1 MFRVPLT
8 PETFKR
14 VGAANWQNV
23 QHVRLWVNGLTEP
36 RKYQIGG
43 IELADSLGRAAPR
56 AVVLHQN
63 APNPFNPGTT
73 IRFELPQD
81 EQVSIRIFDVRGR
94 VVRTLVQG
102 RRPAGYNEVTWN
114 GVDEAG
120 RRVASGVYWY
130 RLEMPGVVQTRAMVL
145 AR

>member
-1 MFRVPLT
+1 
-8 PETFKR
+8 
-14 VGAANWQNV
+14 
-23 QHVRLWVNGLTEP
+23 
-36 RKYQIGG
+36 
-43 IELADSLGRAAPR
+43 
-56 AVVLHQN
+56 VVLHQN

-114 GVDEAG
+114 GVDESG
-120 RRVASGVYWY
+120 RRVASGVYWC

>member
-8 PETFKR
+8 PEIFKR
-14 VGAANWQNV
+14 VRAANWKYV

-43 IELADSLGRAAPR
+43 IELVDSLGRAAPR

-114 GVDEAG
+114 GVDESG
-120 RRVASGVYWY
+120 RRVASGVYWC